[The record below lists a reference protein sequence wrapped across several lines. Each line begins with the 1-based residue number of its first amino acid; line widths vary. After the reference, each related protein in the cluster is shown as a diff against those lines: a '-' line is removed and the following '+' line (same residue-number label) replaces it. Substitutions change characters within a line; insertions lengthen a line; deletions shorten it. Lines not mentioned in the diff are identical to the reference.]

1 METDNMSEPI
11 IVKVISEA
19 VGGSGGAGAKTGKD
33 FDFFG
38 ELVKVAGGRSTMS
51 AMFKGAAK
59 ALPVLGAAAVFAAP
73 MYLLA
78 KKMYDNS
85 ELMRGT
91 MKAMNMAFGA
101 LGDAIM
107 YGLWILHQMI
117 FGETSTIYKGTGP
130 GAAETTASNTKTFFS
145 ELWEDISDLQRVFSD
160 PAGFFGDQW
169 ESLKETWNDI
179 WNPDWDE
186 IFDPKNIGLSLPE
199 IDVSDLFS
207 LKTFDI
213 FSRLKIPTINISSL
227 FGDKNVNRLDLF
239 KWIKIPSIKVTDL
252 ISSTSFLTLK
262 DYIKLPRI
270 NLGDMFNLTTKF
282 DLTGHIKFPKINVK
296 DLFDWSEEASKEFI
310 KKLEKFS
317 GIDIPGV

>member
-1 METDNMSEPI
+1 
-11 IVKVISEA
+11 
-19 VGGSGGAGAKTGKD
+19 
-33 FDFFG
+33 
-38 ELVKVAGGRSTMS
+38 MS

-101 LGDAIM
+101 LGDAIL
-107 YGLWILHQMI
+107 YGLWTIHQMI
-117 FGETSTIYKGTGP
+117 FGETSTIYGGTGTSTVE
-130 GAAETTASNTKTFFS
+130 ETTTNTSTFFD
-145 ELWEDISDLQRVFSD
+145 ELWEDIKDLQRIFTD
-160 PAGFFGDQW
+160 PKGFFGDQW
-169 ESLKETWNDI
+169 SSLWDQI
-179 WNPDWDE
+179 LHPDWDK
-186 IFDPKNIGLSLPE
+186 IFDPKWIEQSLPSINISE
-199 IDVSDLFS
+199 IFS
-207 LKTFDI
+207 MKTFDI

-282 DLTGHIKFPKINVK
+282 DLTGHIKFPKINIK